1 MEESLSVLMEAKECP
16 EDELLVTLVKIQ
28 LIMDKI
34 YHMRRDGDNN
44 SYSLLYTKAFQSQ
57 LESVKSQIPQRL
69 QQDSKSSNVDLFF
82 CTVADNMNRGR
93 SFVSCVCRD
102 RDSRGRHQNS
112 LYAQLP

>member
-34 YHMRRDGDNN
+34 HHMRRDGENK
-44 SYSLLYTKAFQSQ
+44 SHSLLYTKAFQSQ

-69 QQDSKSSNVDLFF
+69 QQDSMSKQSRSSLDTTSANGV
-82 CTVADNMNRGR
+82 NRSR
-93 SFVSCVCRD
+93 SVVPYQCRA
-102 RDSRGRHQNS
+102 RDS
-112 LYAQLP
+112 

>member
-1 MEESLSVLMEAKECP
+1 MSKIDALRWNPHMEESLTVLMDAKECP

-34 YHMRRDGDNN
+34 YHMRRDGENK

-69 QQDSKSSNVDLFF
+69 QQDSKSTQFDLVFQQLIKY
-82 CTVADNMNRGR
+82 VNRGCG
-93 SFVSCVCRD
+93 VISCKC
-102 RDSRGRHQNS
+102 
-112 LYAQLP
+112 